1 LRLNIEDPWAIATG
15 PSVARRRDS
24 RPFRAGAREA
34 DDRVGEITE
43 EVTMHAE
50 VGDELV
56 VDSMHMGEE
65 PRKGEILA
73 VRVEEGR
80 EHYVVRWDDTGHET
94 LFFPGPT
101 SHALPVGK
109 SR

>member
-1 LRLNIEDPWAIATG
+1 MPPGHPSHTDVTPG
-15 PSVARRRDS
+15 PSVQLPAKQTIGLER
-24 RPFRAGAREA
+24 
-34 DDRVGEITE
+34 ITE

-56 VDSMHMGEE
+56 VDSMHIGEE

-73 VRVEEGR
+73 VRIEDGR
-80 EHYVVRWDDTGHET
+80 EHYMVRWDDTGHET

-101 SHALPVGK
+101 SHVLHTGR